1 MKPLRNLGFTPAEA
15 YALCTKGEA
24 ILVDLRAPYETNF
37 RMFDVP
43 AVIPLERNAFPE
55 RFSGL
60 PKDKLLILVDPVGI
74 TSKQQAQF
82 LRDLGFQAGFVIGG
96 VLEWVKDGLPMIMDP
111 DYELRGQCACRL
123 SAKKKS

>member
-1 MKPLRNLGFTPAEA
+1 MEPLRNLGHTPAEA

-37 RMFDVP
+37 RTFDVP
-43 AVIPLERNAFPE
+43 TVIPLERNAFQE
-55 RFSGL
+55 RFRGL
-60 PKDKLLILVDPVGI
+60 PKEKLLILVDPVGI

-82 LRDLGFQAGFVIGG
+82 LLDRGFQAGFVIGG
-96 VLEWVKDGLPMIMDP
+96 VLEWVKDGLPMITDP

-123 SAKKKS
+123 SPKKKS